1 VRESYV
7 LGTNEYPFPSLM
19 WGEVVFQR
27 LRSFTY
33 WLQETMVRESYV
45 LGTNEYPFP
54 SLMWGEVIFQRLRSF
69 THRLQET

>member
-1 VRESYV
+1 MLPHKIATMSDERYMLPHIIATSDER
-7 LGTNEYPFPSLM
+7 TH
-19 WGEVVFQR
+19 R
-27 LRSFTY
+27 
-33 WLQETMVRESYV
+33 LQETMVRESYV